1 MAADPRPSRPSGNE
15 DSDEDN
21 EELDEEELDDST
33 AMAADPLPWPL
44 DDDDVE
50 EEVDN
55 LLPLPCANLLGDSVT
70 AKARDMN
77 SICTAALPQ
86 AFPGPSRR
94 PHFHVSPQSNKITR
108 LGWSR
113 KKHPTTRQ
121 FAY

>member
-1 MAADPRPSRPSGNE
+1 MAADPRPSDDE

-21 EELDEEELDDST
+21 EEELDEEELDDST
-33 AMAADPLPWPL
+33 AMAADPWPWPL

-70 AKARDMN
+70 AKARAMN
-77 SICTAALPQ
+77 IYLQ

-94 PHFHVSPQSNKITR
+94 PHFHVAPQSKQITR

-113 KKHPTTRQ
+113 KKHPPSVRVLNHTT
-121 FAY
+121 

>member
-55 LLPLPCANLLGDSVT
+55 LLTLPCANLLGDSVT
-70 AKARDMN
+70 AKARDMKFYLQ
-77 SICTAALPQ
+77 SRATQGLSGAKPPASLSR
-86 AFPGPSRR
+86 FPT
-94 PHFHVSPQSNKITR
+94 K
-108 LGWSR
+108 
-113 KKHPTTRQ
+113 
-121 FAY
+121 